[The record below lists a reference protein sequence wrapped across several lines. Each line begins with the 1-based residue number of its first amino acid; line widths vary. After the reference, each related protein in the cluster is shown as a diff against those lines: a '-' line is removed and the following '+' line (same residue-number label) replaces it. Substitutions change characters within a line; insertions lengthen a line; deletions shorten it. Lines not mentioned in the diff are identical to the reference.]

1 MGRGPL
7 WAAALALAP
16 LLAACPASPVA
27 PREAHA
33 NLRVPL
39 PDGWHAQGSQGTLL
53 VGPPGSP
60 VAQLESLGRD
70 LPALDQLL
78 PPLRREKVTVLY
90 KESTDDFR
98 AVRYRLAVGEE
109 AFLAVRRLPG
119 RTVWCASLKGA
130 RPEEVLQALQVC
142 RGLGAADGGAEGP

>member
-1 MGRGPL
+1 MGRRPL
-7 WAAALALAP
+7 LAGALLP
-16 LLAACPASPVA
+16 LLAACPATPVP
-27 PREAHA
+27 PREVHA

-39 PDGWHAQGSQGTLL
+39 PDGWHAQASQGALL

-60 VAQLESLGRD
+60 VAQLESLPRE
-70 LPALDQLL
+70 LPALEQLTA
-78 PPLRREKVTVLY
+78 PLRRERVNVLS

-98 AVRYRLAVGEE
+98 AVRYRLAASEE

-130 RPEEVLQALQVC
+130 RVDEVAQALQVC
-142 RGLGAADGGAEGP
+142 RALGTADGGAEAP